1 MQIDQNFPEGAPRKL
16 TVQGAA
22 YNVKIAKDMIDT
34 VMEKVRLPF
43 SFFLKG
49 QAHRQGRCPKWKEG
63 FWLIICCGSSINRV
77 PRASSSSPTSP
88 SLAPRRRRPSSWTAP
103 RSSWAA

>member
-34 VMEKVRLPF
+34 VMEKVRLRLP
-43 SFFLKG
+43 FLKDKLRG
-49 QAHRQGRCPKWKEG
+49 KDAAREERKA
-63 FWLIICCGSSINRV
+63 F
-77 PRASSSSPTSP
+77 AS
-88 SLAPRRRRPSSWTAP
+88 
-103 RSSWAA
+103 

>member
-34 VMEKVRLPF
+34 VMEKVCLPLL
-43 SFFLKG
+43 FL
-49 QAHRQGRCPKWKEG
+49 
-63 FWLIICCGSSINRV
+63 
-77 PRASSSSPTSP
+77 
-88 SLAPRRRRPSSWTAP
+88 
-103 RSSWAA
+103 